1 MATISGKWQWNS
13 TISFTG
19 SYEEMHLTFTSNGE
33 TFDYLSAGCTTN
45 LTFITYINKSNDTF
59 VTAYN
64 NGTWNNNDAYRIMD
78 FGTTAQSCDDA
89 FYNEFTSNASEY
101 VEYGYLKV
109 YSNDGSSL
117 KKTISIPIGDTVT
130 FTVKSGGFSG
140 NGGGYY
146 YSYTYSGN
154 KTFLGIATS
163 ANATT
168 PTYAVGNTFSW
179 TSSSSGKK
187 VYIVEE
193 DTQTSSVK
201 ITYDGEVIAT
211 VTNGQTVTLSCA
223 GKLMQSDIVVTVN

>member
-13 TISFTG
+13 TISFTDD
-19 SYEEMHLTFTSNGE
+19 YQEMNLTFTSNGE
-33 TFDYLSAGCTTN
+33 TFDYLSAGSIAN
-45 LTFITYINKSNDTF
+45 ITYIVYINKSNDTS
-59 VTAYN
+59 VTVYS
-64 NGTWNNNDAYRIMD
+64 NGTWSNDAYRIMD
-78 FGTTAQSCDDA
+78 FGTTAQSCDNA
-89 FYNEFTSNASEY
+89 FYNDFTSNASEY

-168 PTYAVGNTFSW
+168 PTYAVGDTLDFI
-179 TSSSSGKK
+179 
-187 VYIVEE
+187 IVRQE
-193 DTQTSSVK
+193 SL
-201 ITYDGEVIAT
+201 Y
-211 VTNGQTVTLSCA
+211 C
-223 GKLMQSDIVVTVN
+223 